1 MATELTTIHAG
12 LVAGGDVGS
21 IVPQTYDEVMRVAA
35 AIIKG
40 GLAPSSLS
48 RQKTPEEKQAA
59 VAIIIMTGL
68 ELGLKPMAA
77 MRSLTVINNRPAA
90 YGEGRVAIVRK
101 SGRARRV
108 DMGTVE
114 RGGQLVGYCEAERAD
129 TGEAKRVEFSEQDA
143 KNAGLWD
150 DRPMAPKREWIN
162 GQPSTA
168 MAPNESPWHRY
179 PKRMLMWRAA
189 GYCLGDLFADVLFGL
204 EDEFTAAEIGGGETI
219 VAGPPIGAPPPP
231 PAPPAALVIESSIVA
246 AAPDGAEAPA
256 ESLVDLLAR
265 LDEEMALAG
274 DEASIE
280 QAWADADADAAFAAD
295 EHMAGLARR
304 AKARHLA
311 RVAKSEQSAPEAPA
325 ADAAGA
331 GAGHAS
337 TGPAAIESGRVG
349 PSSHDATGQAAAG
362 DPPAPAAAA
371 AGRLSEAERATLTA
385 FATRLVPV
393 IGKSPQFVV
402 AEANRLNEELR
413 IPAGLA
419 KDKARSIRQA
429 CCAACDDYAGEDKI
443 AAGRMVAL
451 VAGIV
456 GCDESVI
463 ADAYRRSRA

>member
-21 IVPQTYDEVMRVAA
+21 IVPRTYDEVMRVAA

-143 KNAGLWD
+143 RNAGLWD
-150 DRPMAPKREWIN
+150 DRPMAPKKEWFN
-162 GQPSTA
+162 GQQSSV

-246 AAPDGAEAPA
+246 ACAF
-256 ESLVDLLAR
+256 VK
-265 LDEEMALAG
+265 AG
-274 DEASIE
+274 MEI
-280 QAWADADADAAFAAD
+280 
-295 EHMAGLARR
+295 
-304 AKARHLA
+304 
-311 RVAKSEQSAPEAPA
+311 
-325 ADAAGA
+325 
-331 GAGHAS
+331 
-337 TGPAAIESGRVG
+337 
-349 PSSHDATGQAAAG
+349 
-362 DPPAPAAAA
+362 PP
-371 AGRLSEAERATLTA
+371 
-385 FATRLVPV
+385 
-393 IGKSPQFVV
+393 
-402 AEANRLNEELR
+402 
-413 IPAGLA
+413 
-419 KDKARSIRQA
+419 RS
-429 CCAACDDYAGEDKI
+429 
-443 AAGRMVAL
+443 L
-451 VAGIV
+451 VAGV
-456 GCDESVI
+456 PAKVMRALSDQEI
-463 ADAYRRSRA
+463 AWKIDGTRIYQQLTRRSLATMVECKALTSVEPGRKRFDLPGVVPLIELRRQAASDD